1 MEGLRNQG
9 IKFDTAAL
17 SALGQL
23 DEGAQAIV
31 LQTVLD
37 YIRDPSALL
46 MHLIR
51 QIPIDRNETR
61 YAEAQANR
69 GLDGCAE
76 RDAVTALW
84 RKPCPAQPESVFT
97 DVFLEGQPPTPQSA
111 HARGQQPLHADSS
124 SCGSVSIPQTP
135 PSQNLMC
142 QSEHGVAGCSQT
154 VSGCTYGAVEPHEV
168 EHALTL
174 VSSDLA
180 YITVCRAR
188 RVESFPWKLPAGWY
202 ALHVAQ
208 GGLNERLRRKVAGT
222 RIVVPANL
230 PADCIIAVI
239 RLASPKPRWDFDGNP
254 WALGQ

>member
-1 MEGLRNQG
+1 MVIVRSSVARDMMEGLRNQG

-111 HARGQQPLHADSS
+111 MAAVRGQQGNKGESWRHARL
-124 SCGSVSIPQTP
+124 IRP
-135 PSQNLMC
+135 PSQ
-142 QSEHGVAGCSQT
+142 
-154 VSGCTYGAVEPHEV
+154 
-168 EHALTL
+168 
-174 VSSDLA
+174 
-180 YITVCRAR
+180 R
-188 RVESFPWKLPAGWY
+188 
-202 ALHVAQ
+202 
-208 GGLNERLRRKVAGT
+208 
-222 RIVVPANL
+222 
-230 PADCIIAVI
+230 
-239 RLASPKPRWDFDGNP
+239 GNP
-254 WALGQ
+254 W